1 MKFNKETPIYKLTA
15 LGLRDLTVAIVI
27 GTILFFPLYL
37 FNEIYTTVKIE
48 CKVSQLPENDQALK
62 NWYENNGIKE
72 VEIERDKNALIINYK
87 KKFPEIFNSPKWDFP
102 DALQFEELGYRE
114 ARVLKLSEGF
124 TPSFNIP
131 AFIVPVIMCSQIG
144 FLLVGLWRIRK
155 LKRDNETGAFAGLRF
170 NLPGKIL
177 FGFIAGIC
185 LVSFGLLYDLIGK
198 YFFGFQPEIL
208 DIWKEAKNFSNE
220 IKFLVIILGVIVAP
234 ICEEIFFRGAV
245 LRSFAQNEFLVFGV
259 IFSSVMFAAIHFDFA
274 SFPAYFI
281 FGVVLALTS
290 WKTNSLVPAIIAH
303 AINNAIAFY
312 LLYAW

>member
-1 MKFNKETPIYKLTA
+1 MKDRSSEKIA
-15 LGLRDLTVAIVI
+15 LIFLGSKDLTLAILI
-27 GTILFFPLYL
+27 GTVLFFPLYF
-37 FNEIYTTVKIE
+37 FNEIHTTVKIE
-48 CKVSQLPENDQALK
+48 CEVSQLPENDVGLE

-87 KKFPEIFNSPKWDFP
+87 KKFPEIFNSKKWDFP
-102 DALQFEELGYRE
+102 NALQFEELGYRE

-131 AFIVPVIMCSQIG
+131 AFIVPVMMCSQIG

-155 LKRDNETGAFAGLRF
+155 LKRENETGAFAERRF

-185 LVSFGLLYDLIGK
+185 LVSFGLLYDFIAK

-208 DIWKEAKNFSNE
+208 DMWKEVKTFSNE
-220 IKFLVIILGVIVAP
+220 IKFLVIFLGVAIAP

-245 LRSFAQNEFLVFGV
+245 LRSFAQKGFLAFGI
-259 IFSSVMFAAIHFDFA
+259 IFSSLMFAVIHFDFPL
-274 SFPAYFI
+274 FPAYFI
-281 FGVVLALTS
+281 FGVVLALTY
-290 WKTNSLVPAIIAH
+290 WKTNSLIPAILAH
-303 AINNAIAFY
+303 AINNAVAFY
-312 LLYAW
+312 LLYA